1 MKISKELKNKADCL
15 FWIFEET
22 LFQNKG
28 NYPRQTNLV
37 LEFAEFVSHST
48 QEDLERYIPFSSEEE
63 FRLFKKMISNG
74 VDIWLD
80 AGTLK
85 TLFLN

>member
-1 MKISKELKNKADCL
+1 MKISKKLKDKADCL

-22 LFQNKG
+22 LFQDKG
-28 NYPRQTNLV
+28 NYPRRTNLV

-48 QEDLERYIPFSSEEE
+48 QEDLEKYISFSSEEE
-63 FRLFKKMISNG
+63 FLLFKKMINNG
-74 VDIWLD
+74 VDMWLD

-85 TLFLN
+85 TLFLD